1 MLVFDC
7 AIKLLSLV
15 IKSLAP
21 VNMGMVAARC
31 IDNENRRL
39 LNSRQRGN
47 TGHKLCNQGELCW
60 IFLFQMILSFNHAL
74 RQAYSRRSKSA
85 EGHERISCSQRASTV
100 VAWVLDAQ
108 LCMESHTWVAE
119 TMYSRKCEKKGWVE
133 TSAWRDEMGG
143 HVLGCCDGNGGL
155 WLVQSVPLMSGCSQ
169 KT

>member
-47 TGHKLCNQGELCW
+47 TGHKLCNQGELFPCW

-74 RQAYSRRSKSA
+74 RQAYSRRNKSA

-100 VAWVLDAQ
+100 VAWVLEAQ

-143 HVLGCCDGNGGL
+143 HVLG
-155 WLVQSVPLMSGCSQ
+155 WW
-169 KT
+169 